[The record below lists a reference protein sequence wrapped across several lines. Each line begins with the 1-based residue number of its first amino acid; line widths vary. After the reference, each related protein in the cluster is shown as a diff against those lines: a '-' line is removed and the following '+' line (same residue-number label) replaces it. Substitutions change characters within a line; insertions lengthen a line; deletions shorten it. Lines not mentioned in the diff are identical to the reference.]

1 VLEKLGLRSITIRQ
15 FARVN
20 FTHTILSKRK
30 LQFFVDQGFVT
41 GWDDPALPTVRG
53 ILARGLSPQAL
64 REFILSL
71 VSSFVCLLFLLSSCQ
86 GASVSRTNMSMSKLW
101 AANKKLLD
109 PVAPRYVAISSDC
122 FAVEIVGAPEETR
135 ARSLHPKNAAVGS
148 KQVVFSAKCLV
159 ESADAHLLA
168 VGEEFTFLDWG
179 NAVVEAL
186 DKDKKFMR
194 VRLHLAGDVKTTK
207 RKVSWGEKID
217 LSVCFSSD

>member
-71 VSSFVCLLFLLSSCQ
+71 VPLCVLFVSFSYLLRGRVC
-86 GASVSRTNMSMSKLW
+86 R
-101 AANKKLLD
+101 
-109 PVAPRYVAISSDC
+109 AP
-122 FAVEIVGAPEETR
+122 T
-135 ARSLHPKNAAVGS
+135 
-148 KQVVFSAKCLV
+148 
-159 ESADAHLLA
+159 
-168 VGEEFTFLDWG
+168 
-179 NAVVEAL
+179 
-186 DKDKKFMR
+186 
-194 VRLHLAGDVKTTK
+194 
-207 RKVSWGEKID
+207 
-217 LSVCFSSD
+217 